1 MSRDTR
7 LCLCV
12 YDGVIPRTPR
22 CGEKTDDSDE

>member
-1 MSRDTR
+1 MGEIR

-22 CGEKTDDSDE
+22 CGEKTSDDDE